1 MTNSRYQLS
10 FYNQIILF
18 YSPPV
23 ETYPYIH
30 FWSLAS
36 CYLNHLHINFCITWK
51 NLSLKF
57 FNLCFPFVFKAFC
70 CICDLLIV
78 FAKQLKNRGNLW
90 LVWLH
95 DLFVGAIS
103 ADPKHVFFTIA
114 MFQPPFWRL
123 WYMKLITPLKWGSE
137 ITSSVTC
144 SRTWTRTKQR
154 MKTVRYFKS
163 LRPNIRLH
171 ILHTVHYTFPK
182 VLTRRICWTIKSFF
196 SWWSFPLFSW
206 PWCLIQGWYCKEKL
220 VASLS

>member
-36 CYLNHLHINFCITWK
+36 CYLNHLHTNFCITWK

-57 FNLCFPFVFKAFC
+57 LNLCFPFVFKAFC

-154 MKTVRYFKS
+154 MKTVRYLKS
-163 LRPNIRLH
+163 LRPKSDCIFS
-171 ILHTVHYTFPK
+171 ILFTIHFQRCWQGEFVEQSRVSLVGDHFLCSHDLDAWFRGDI
-182 VLTRRICWTIKSFF
+182 VRRN
-196 SWWSFPLFSW
+196 
-206 PWCLIQGWYCKEKL
+206 
-220 VASLS
+220 